1 MWTNARTRL
10 RELARTRAGARAY
23 PIPRLARIAAGL
35 AAASVLIGAGLV
47 VSALVAAHRLWFG
60 GYVSEAGVG
69 PQAAAFRLGVIG
81 LAVGLILL
89 GVALAATLPEVTVLL
104 AGGGLLASLSGSVS
118 CSEGCPLPPYES
130 PTPAD
135 LVHAVASILA
145 VGVVVLAMI
154 AIAVLAADPV
164 LRQVSRVVAYAV
176 VPLLAIM
183 SAAMLAAGRGH
194 LTGCAGTRGAHPGHR
209 LGAHYLRPPRLAP
222 PQVPRN
228 GADQWRQEVEIRRM
242 TGGRAASLPNKGID

>member
-1 MWTNARTRL
+1 LWTNALTRL

-23 PIPRLARIAAGL
+23 PIARLARIAAGL
-35 AAASVLIGAGLV
+35 AAASVLIGAALV
-47 VSALVAAHRLWFG
+47 VSALVAADRLWFG

-104 AGGGLLASLSGSVS
+104 AGGGLLASLSGSVA

-135 LVHAVASILA
+135 LVHAIASILA
-145 VGVVVLAMI
+145 VGVVVLAMV
-154 AIAVLAADPV
+154 AIAVLAADPM
-164 LRQVSRVVAYAV
+164 LRRVSRMVAYAV

-194 LTGCAGTRGAHPGHR
+194 LTGWLERAALVLGTAWA
-209 LGAHYLRPPRLAP
+209 LTICVRLAW
-222 PQVPRN
+222 PRHKY
-228 GADQWRQEVEIRRM
+228 RR
-242 TGGRAASLPNKGID
+242 TGQSSGDEKGLRSYQTEGLTD